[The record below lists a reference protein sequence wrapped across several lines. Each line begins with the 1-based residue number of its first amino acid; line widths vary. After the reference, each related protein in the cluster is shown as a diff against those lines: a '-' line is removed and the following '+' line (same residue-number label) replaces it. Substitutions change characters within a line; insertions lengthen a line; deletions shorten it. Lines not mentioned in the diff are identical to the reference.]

1 MEKERVCSCVSE
13 RTLREGSGSQER
25 ESGRED
31 ADLKREIER
40 ERKKVSVR
48 EDLKRDIIPSE

>member
-1 MEKERVCSCVSE
+1 M
-13 RTLREGSGSQER
+13 REGSGSQER